1 MARPRR
7 KLFFSELVFLLK
19 RPFGWPRPW
28 QPPMFADMVLPRIG
42 YGYDIHRLS
51 EGRKLIL
58 GGLEIPFER
67 GLQGHSDADV
77 VCHALTDAILGALA
91 LGDIGTHF
99 PPSDP
104 KWHNAN
110 SLHLL
115 SEIWKLAQ
123 SRQSILGNADIT
135 VVAEEPRLAPY
146 IEEMRG
152 RLARCLDAPVNRV
165 SIKATTKEGLGP
177 EGRGEAISARAV
189 CLLLM
194 PGD

>member
-1 MARPRR
+1 MAA
-7 KLFFSELVFLLK
+7 FLK
-19 RPFGWPRPW
+19 PAFGWPRRG
-28 QPPMFADMVLPRIG
+28 QAPMFGAMIEPRIG
-42 YGYDIHRLS
+42 YGYDIHRLQ

-58 GGLEIPFER
+58 GGLNIPFER
-67 GLQGHSDADV
+67 GLLGHSDADV

-99 PPSDP
+99 PPSDS

-115 SEIWKLAQ
+115 SEVWKMAE
-123 SRQSILGNADIT
+123 SRQSILGNTDIT

-146 IEEMRG
+146 IEEMR
-152 RLARCLDAPVNRV
+152 RNLAKCLGAPVGRV

-189 CLLLM
+189 CLLLI